1 MRSGGSFAVVQ
12 DELVVSGGDTS
23 RNSTIFLGQAGRR
36 DVIFYELGNYLFDEN
51 TNPITDSL
59 PSDGAE
65 SHYQTSTRKYQLL
78 MGSHC

>member
-1 MRSGGSFAVVQ
+1 MVHN
-12 DELVVSGGDTS
+12 ELIIQGADTS
-23 RNSTIFLGQAGRR
+23 NGGNSTIFLGQAGRR
-36 DVIFYELGNYLFDEN
+36 DVIFYELGNYLFDEH

-78 MGSHC
+78 IGSHC